1 MEKILQEF
9 WIVEK
14 KSGRCMFNRSYGDVA
29 TDPDLLTSFLSAL
42 YRFSEEV
49 STKQQGIESVEMGGL
64 KWVYIDKD
72 NLLYIAAAEKID
84 KTSNIRSQVNV
95 VRINFTKKYPESKE
109 DDFSEKW
116 DGNITKFEVFT
127 EKIDELTDHWKK
139 LEKVTDAAELMDILE
154 VFQHIFNRLSKIIHT
169 IKKGRE
175 QLDEK
180 MRHLKEVLPESFQ
193 KISYSDSGWDLLT
206 MNVFQ
211 RDINDQE
218 LIKGLSTMLKYYMDL
233 LQEIFKEKMPQIVR
247 SLIFPY
253 LRSDWGRISNLK
265 LDKLLIDLFLT

>member
-1 MEKILQEF
+1 VDKILQEF

-14 KSGRCMFNRSYGDVA
+14 KSGRCMFNKSYASVS

-72 NLLYIAAAEKID
+72 NLLYIAAAD
-84 KTSNIRSQVNV
+84 KTDKSSDLRAQVNV
-95 VRINFTKKYPESKE
+95 IRINFTDKFTECKE
-109 DDFSEKW
+109 DDFSERW

-127 EKIDELTDHWKK
+127 DKVDELKDHWTK
-139 LEKVTDAAELMDILE
+139 LEKVTDAAEMMDILE
-154 VFQHIFNRLSKIIHT
+154 VYQHIFNRFSKIIHT
-169 IKKGRE
+169 IKKGRA

-180 MRHLKEVLPESFQ
+180 MRHLKEVLPKSFQ
-193 KISYSDSGWDLLT
+193 KAVYSDTGWDLLT
-206 MNVFQ
+206 INVFQ
-211 RDINDQE
+211 QDINEQE
-218 LIKGLSTMLKYYMDL
+218 LRTNLETMLQYYLDIL
-233 LQEIFKEKMPQIVR
+233 KEIFKERMPEIVR

-253 LRSDWGRISNLK
+253 LRSDWSRISNLK
-265 LDKLLIDLFLT
+265 LDKMFIDLFLT

>member
-1 MEKILQEF
+1 MDKILQEF

-14 KSGRCMFNRSYGDVA
+14 KSGRCMFNRSYSRVG

-72 NLLYIAAAEKID
+72 NLLYIAAAD
-84 KTSNIRSQVNV
+84 KEDKSSDLRAQVNV
-95 VRINFTKKYPESKE
+95 MRINFVEKFPESKE
-109 DDFSEKW
+109 DDFSETW

-139 LEKVTDAAELMDILE
+139 LKKVTDAAAMMDILE
-154 VFQHIFNRLSKIIHT
+154 VYQHIFNHLSKIIHT
-169 IKKGRE
+169 IKRGRE

-180 MRHLKEVLPESFQ
+180 MFHLKEVLPQSFQ
-193 KISYSDSGWDLLT
+193 NAVYSDTGWDLLT
-206 MNVFQ
+206 INVFQ
-211 RDINDQE
+211 QDINE
-218 LIKGLSTMLKYYMDL
+218 LELRNSLKTMLTYYLDI
-233 LQEIFKEKMPQIVR
+233 LQEIFKEKMPEIIR

-265 LDKLLIDLFLT
+265 LDKELIDLFLT